1 MSPLRRWLRY
11 LVLTVCFAALFTAER
26 QPTPSWAQREEA
38 LEEVALEP
46 TVNYQ
51 AISSLITRDELD
63 QTVKRLSSYQSRV
76 TGYPDTGL
84 LVSREPDARIRAL
97 YDYATRTQ
105 REVRSL
111 VDELWRGAPAET
123 QKEAPPKDVQE
134 RIHQLAL
141 VRTAQEK
148 AAQGIREFA
157 GRYDRPPSPAAPAD
171 ERVVDGAIHATV
183 EAIKG
188 AVAELGRAVTSVQK
202 LPRDASLDDKRKRL
216 TATRFALKHLEDRLA
231 MKSLNVDNLEAYV
244 PAFTSLS
251 RADLEALETRGKLG
265 AAGYVYMRFRQLGL
279 ADVAIEPFSVVVP
292 MTQGATSD
300 AQMDAE
306 LTADPGG
313 AKFDVYPMW
322 PNLVRTCKTPPGG
335 LSGRLIYGGQ
345 SSLREYNGQDVVGTI
360 VLLDLNCG
368 TQWFNAPL
376 LGARAVLFIEPEDTM
391 RGEVE
396 SKFLSIPVDIPRFWV
411 PKEAA
416 DHLLALLKS
425 TDTVNVRVKCD
436 TGWETRPA
444 YNIVGR
450 IVGSNP
456 RLKRQ
461 QVVIQSY
468 YDAISITPSHAPGA
482 ESAVNC
488 AGLLDMIQVFVKHPP
503 KRTVL
508 FLATGGHFEGLAGAK
523 HFISKRKRGARTDP
537 HVQELFRLAYASQKE
552 LSDAADRVW
561 EEKKK
566 KEEEKSPDDIA
577 QERVKALR
585 RIHKSLKT
593 VRKNLKWFRKN
604 VNEGLET
611 NPNEDRPEDKLY
623 GEQEL
628 AERERLLKRVF
639 QPRAPVIGKA
649 IDNLEAVLE
658 KARPLEENA
667 SLEQRQAVLDEAQAA
682 VEGLGDALD
691 FSEEGISLW
700 FSLDLS
706 SHNDTFGILYKGY
719 FYDYA
724 EDIQW
729 KFSDVGK
736 KAREYAAL
744 IGEALAVDPGQAL
757 VDGIN
762 AIQGK
767 SWRVYM
773 GGKLALDSEVA
784 TLAGVPG
791 LGLAT
796 VDDQRY
802 LVDTPLDIADRVEID
817 NVHRQLQFLA
827 CLLAE
832 LVSIEKPK
840 DLYRIELDD
849 NYVEVYG
856 KLVEFDPKR
865 SYFPDKPVPG
875 AIAVARAQSK
885 SAMGVRCE
893 ILGQVGEDGKL
904 SLLGLPNS
912 RARGG
917 NQRIEGYKLDALDG
931 HVSYAPDR
939 GNAGEETY
947 PVEIPL
953 DMMEKPV
960 TVVLFQCVG
969 MTLFDMVDQRF
980 FQMLSQI
987 YVYDAA
993 TEAVP
998 QEYGYVLPLPPQQ
1011 WVSYY
1016 EPVAVVYGRPGTRLK
1031 ITMGASVL
1039 GLRLVLLNS
1048 QDPNSKIAA
1057 PPPGVSAAQWR
1068 TPHTPNCR
1076 EAAEGEGYLIDTY
1089 PSMYDTPYLAAR
1101 DMWMVDDHRAGVLEE
1116 HGIQNDLIT
1125 LEHARAQEALQTAEQ
1140 YLRLKQYDRFMVEAR
1155 AGWSYESR
1163 AYPDARKT
1171 ETDVVKG
1178 VIFYLAL
1185 LLPFAFFSERLLV
1198 AARDIRWQIL
1208 WSLGIFLGL
1217 FILLGTVH
1225 PAFAITFTPIIILL
1239 AFIILALTL
1248 IVVVIVVGKFEEQM
1262 KQVKYE
1268 QTGIH
1273 TADVGRLSASAAAFS
1288 LGISNMR
1295 RRRTRTLLT
1304 CATLILLTFTVL
1316 SFTSVVPHV
1325 RANKIELPKE
1335 APYDGILVREK
1346 TWNPLGE
1353 PTTRIITNEFGAQHP
1368 VAPRAW
1374 YFSAMVGQQSFLN
1387 VYRGIDKVYAATA
1400 MVGLSPEEAR
1410 ITRPQARLQWGRWFE
1425 AGDRDVCILPRGMAD
1440 KLDVREGDVGKVRVS
1455 AFGVPLRVIGVLNPS
1470 KLKKLVDLDGEQLT
1484 PVDYLL
1490 MQQREQRQGAE
1501 TRMSEDEL
1509 REYIHLAPDQVLF
1522 VPFEFAIDVGGTL
1535 RSVAIAFDTPEQ
1547 VDKNL
1552 SLLMRRVELNLYAG
1566 RGGKTY
1572 LCSAVGATSFRGM
1585 RELAVPIIIA
1595 ALIVLNTMLGSVYE
1609 RTKEIGIYSSL
1620 GLAPIHIASLFVAEA
1635 CVYAILGA
1643 ISGYLV
1649 GQVTSKILVSA
1660 HLLAGLN
1667 LNYSSLSA
1675 VGTTLIVMVTVLLS
1689 TIYPARRASQMAVPG
1704 VERRWK
1710 LPDPVDDAIQM
1721 DLPFTV
1727 TGDQALGVNAYLQE
1741 FLEAHADYSL
1751 GHFSTA
1757 DIRLSEY
1764 ETDRGTGY
1772 QLSLMVWLA
1781 PYDLGVSERLTI
1793 LTRPSEDEEVFEIAC
1808 VIGRESGDESS
1819 WIRVTRNFI
1828 NMLRKQYLLW
1838 RTFKAELKAEYGRR
1852 GREQLAPVA
1861 VPS

>member
-1 MSPLRRWLRY
+1 M
-11 LVLTVCFAALFTAER
+11 
-26 QPTPSWAQREEA
+26 
-38 LEEVALEP
+38 ALEP
-46 TVNYQ
+46 TVDYQ
-51 AISSLITRDELD
+51 AIAALVSRDELD
-63 QTVKRLSSYQSRV
+63 HGVKRLSSYQSRV

-84 LVSREPDARIRAL
+84 LVTRKADDRIRELHA
-97 YDYATRTQ
+97 YCTATRRAI
-105 REVRSL
+105 REV
-111 VDELWRGAPAET
+111 VDELWLGAPAET
-123 QKEAPPKDVQE
+123 QKEATPKEVQE
-134 RIHQLAL
+134 RRHQLPL
-141 VRTAQEK
+141 VRKVAEDAGERIEQ
-148 AAQGIREFA
+148 FA
-157 GRYDRPPSPAAPAD
+157 VEYDRPPAPAAAPD
-171 ERVVDGAIHATV
+171 ERVADGAIHETV
-183 EAIKG
+183 RAIRG
-188 AVAELGRAVTSVQK
+188 AVAELSAAIAGVEKQADAADLDEKREALKAV
-202 LPRDASLDDKRKRL
+202 
-216 TATRFALKHLEDRLA
+216 RFALKHLEDNVA
-231 MKSLNVDNLEAYV
+231 MRAPNVDNLAAYV
-244 PAFTSLS
+244 PAFKALSL
-251 RADLEALETRGKLG
+251 ADLEALEAEGKLG
-265 AAGYVYMRFRQLGL
+265 AAGYVYLRFQQLGL
-279 ADVAIEPFSVVVP
+279 SDVDIETFSVVVP
-292 MTQGATSD
+292 MPEGATSNEE
-300 AQMDAE
+300 MDAE
-306 LTADPGG
+306 LTAQPGG
-313 AKFDVYPMW
+313 AKFTVYPLW

-335 LSGRLIYGGQ
+335 ISGRLIYAGQ
-345 SSLREYNGQDVVGTI
+345 STLRDYNGQDVVDAV

-376 LGARAVLFIEPEDTM
+376 LGARAVLFIEPEDTL

-425 TDTVNVRVKCD
+425 AETASVNVKCD
-436 TGWETRPA
+436 TAWETRPA
-444 YNIVGR
+444 YNIIGR
-450 IVGSNP
+450 IGGSDP

-468 YDAISITPSHAPGA
+468 YDSISVTPSHAPGA
-482 ESAVNC
+482 ESAANC
-488 AGLLDMIQVFVKHPP
+488 TGLLETIKVFVRHPP

-508 FLATGGHFEGLAGAK
+508 FLATGGHFQGLAGAK
-523 HFISKRKRGARTDP
+523 SFIAKRKRGARTDT
-537 HVQELFRLAYASQKE
+537 HVRELFRLAYASQKE
-552 LSDAADRVW
+552 LSEAADRVW
-561 EEKKK
+561 EEQKK
-566 KEEEKSPDDIA
+566 KEKEKTEEEIA
-577 QERVKALR
+577 EERVKALR
-585 RIHKSLKT
+585 RIAKSLKA

-604 VNEGLET
+604 VAEGLEA
-611 NPNEDRPEDKLY
+611 NPNEDRPEEKLY
-623 GEQEL
+623 GEEEL
-628 AERERLLKRVF
+628 AERERLLKEVF
-639 QPRAPVIGKA
+639 QPRAPVIEEA
-649 IDNLEAVLE
+649 IDNLEATLE
-658 KARPLEENA
+658 RARPLEEEHV
-667 SLEQRQAVLDEAQAA
+667 SLEDRQAMLAEALAA

-700 FSLDLS
+700 FSIDLS
-706 SHNDTFGILYKGY
+706 SHNDTFGIFYKCY

-724 EDIQW
+724 ENIQW

-744 IGEALAVDPGQAL
+744 IGDALAVDPGQAL

-767 SWRVYM
+767 TWRVYM

-784 TLAGVPG
+784 TLAAVPG
-791 LGLAT
+791 LGFAT
-796 VDDQRY
+796 IDDQRY
-802 LVDTPLDIADRVEID
+802 LVDTPLDIAERVEID
-817 NVHRQLQFLA
+817 NVHRQLQFLT

-849 NYVEVYG
+849 NFVEVYG
-856 KLVEFDPKR
+856 ELVEFDPKR
-865 SYFPDKPVPG
+865 SYFPDEPVPE

-885 SAMGVRCE
+885 TAMGVRCE
-893 ILGQVGEDGKL
+893 LLDQVGDDGKL
-904 SLLGLPNS
+904 SLLGLPNT

-917 NQRIEGYKLDALDG
+917 QQRIEGYKIDPLDG

-939 GNAGEETY
+939 GQAGEETY
-947 PVEIPL
+947 PIEIPL

-960 TVVLFQCVG
+960 TVVLFECIG
-969 MTLFDMVDQRF
+969 MTIFDMVDQRF
-980 FQMLSQI
+980 FQLLSQI

-993 TEAVP
+993 TEAFP

-1016 EPVAVVYGRPGTRLK
+1016 EPVAVIYARAGTRLK
-1031 ITMGASVL
+1031 VTMGASVL
-1039 GLRLVLLNS
+1039 GLRFVLLNS
-1048 QDPNSKIAA
+1048 RDVNSKIAD
-1057 PPPGVSAAQWR
+1057 PPAGQSAAQWR
-1068 TPHTPNCR
+1068 TPHSPSCR
-1076 EAAEGEGYLIDTY
+1076 EAAEGEGYLIDAY
-1089 PSMYDTPYLAAR
+1089 PSVYATPYLAAR
-1101 DMWMVDDHRAGVLEE
+1101 DMWMVDDHRAGVLED
-1116 HGIQNDLIT
+1116 HGIENDRIKI
-1125 LEHARAQEALQTAEQ
+1125 EHARAREALQKAEE
-1140 YLRLKQYDRFMVEAR
+1140 YLRVKRYDKFFVNAR
-1155 AGWSYESR
+1155 AAWSYESR

-1185 LLPFAFFSERLLV
+1185 LLPFAFFAERLLV

-1248 IVVVIVVGKFEEQM
+1248 IVVVIIVGKFEEQM

-1295 RRRTRTLLT
+1295 RRKTRTLLT

-1316 SFTSVVPHV
+1316 SFTSVVPKV
-1325 RANKIELPKE
+1325 RANRIELPKE
-1335 APYDGILVREK
+1335 APYDGILVRDK

-1353 PTTRIITNEFGAQHP
+1353 PTTRIIANEFGDAHP

-1387 VYRGIDKVYAATA
+1387 VYRGIEKVYAATA
-1400 MVGLSPEEAR
+1400 MVGLSPEEAKV
-1410 ITRPQARLQWGRWFE
+1410 TRPQEKLQWGRWFE
-1425 AGDRDVCILPRGMAD
+1425 PADRDVCVLPKGMAD
-1440 KLDVREGDVGKVRVS
+1440 KLDIGKDDVGKVTVS

-1470 KLKKLVDLDGEQLT
+1470 KFKKLVDLDGEQLT

-1490 MQQREQRQGAE
+1490 MQQREQRQASE

-1509 REYIHLAPDQVLF
+1509 REYIHLAPDQVLV
-1522 VPFEFAIDVGGTL
+1522 VPFAFAINVGATL
-1535 RSVAIAFDTPEQ
+1535 RSVAIAFDAPEQ
-1547 VDKNL
+1547 VDENL
-1552 SLLMRRVELNLYAG
+1552 TRLMRRVELNLYAG

-1572 LCSAVGATSFRGM
+1572 LCSAVGATGFSGL

-1660 HLLAGLN
+1660 DLLAGLN

-1675 VGTTLIVMVTVLLS
+1675 VGTTLIVMVTVMLS

-1710 LPDPVDDAIQM
+1710 LPDPVDDALHM

-1727 TGDQALGVNAYLQE
+1727 TGDQALGVNMYLQE
-1741 FLEAHADYSL
+1741 YLEAHADYSL

-1757 DIRLSEY
+1757 DIQLSEY
-1764 ETDRGTGY
+1764 EAERGSGY
-1772 QLSLMVWLA
+1772 KLSLMVWLA

-1808 VIGRESGDESS
+1808 VIERESGDESS
-1819 WIRVTRNFI
+1819 WIRVTRNFV

-1852 GREQLAPVA
+1852 GREQLTRGPAPE
-1861 VPS
+1861 